1 MREVPFFITE
11 YKARNPAGKPR
22 QRVGIV
28 KEAGTIKVTSK
39 PIKKVSMIV
48 AMLYGLLD
56 EFTQEAYYVVSLDAA
71 RRVIGVHMATMGTL
85 TTALVHPREVFKVA
99 IALDARYVI
108 TVHNHPS
115 GNPAPSSNDL
125 HLAERID
132 RAGQVIGI
140 GVIDHLIIGQ
150 GMNLWYSTRTQ
161 YIHPVGS
168 DCKAAGTEA
177 IGDLT

>member
-71 RRVIGVHMATMGTL
+71 RRVIGVHMATLGTL
-85 TTALVHPREVFKVA
+85 TMALAHPREVFKVA
-99 IALDARYVI
+99 VALYARYVI

-115 GNPAPSSNDL
+115 GTPTPSVQDL

-132 RAGQVIGI
+132 RAGGVIGI
-140 GVIDHLIIGQ
+140 DVIDHLIIGQ
-150 GMNLWYSTRTQ
+150 GTNTWFSTRTQ
-161 YIHPVGS
+161 YVRPVGS
-168 DCKAAGTEA
+168 DFKAEGTEA
-177 IGDLT
+177 GDLT